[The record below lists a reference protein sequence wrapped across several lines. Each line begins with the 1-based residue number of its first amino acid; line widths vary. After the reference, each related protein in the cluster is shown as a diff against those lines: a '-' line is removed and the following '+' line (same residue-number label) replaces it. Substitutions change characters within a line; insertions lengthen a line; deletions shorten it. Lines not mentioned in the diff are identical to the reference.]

1 MSMTWIMDFQQE
13 STLYVPSIPDQ
24 LFKND
29 KWEFSRCQLDILN
42 VIWEVSAA
50 KVSHFFTLFCQIFA
64 LYIRRGHF
72 WNQHVMQSVKEMRQ
86 SKIILLSLLPRP
98 TPLYAAELVI
108 AESGFQCGSKCV
120 IPVTRTINSL
130 LFRSLIPSTISK
142 LDQNFNPLSHVLRAH
157 RIKTKDSSCQQGL
170 LIHSETEC
178 RKRTRCWL

>member
-1 MSMTWIMDFQQE
+1 MWFEKYRQQR
-13 STLYVPSIPDQ
+13 SHI
-24 LFKND
+24 
-29 KWEFSRCQLDILN
+29 FSHCSVRSL
-42 VIWEVSAA
+42 
-50 KVSHFFTLFCQIFA
+50 
-64 LYIRRGHF
+64 LYISDVDIH